1 MIKNIVAYSEEQD
14 QDKAFKEVKEK
25 IDSGGVP
32 KLIIFFSPAKG
43 FVFFS
48 KNFRSAYKKATCI
61 GSTTY
66 VSFSSAGNSNNALEA
81 LAVYDGIELS
91 SGTLFEIDH
100 YPMHYAQSIENALTK
115 FKDYKNTV
123 CIQFS
128 TAKGMCEELV
138 QDTFRYVLERRKIQ
152 VVGGTAGGENTDA
165 KNYVSL
171 DGEVYNNASVFVM
184 IKNLGGKIIT
194 YKENIFKPTKHYCMA
209 TDVDCDERRVYSI
222 DDMPSTDAIAMMLN
236 IPPDKLPDVI
246 HDHPFGRITGKDI
259 YITDVDKIMPD
270 KSITCFAR
278 VYNRTKMVLL
288 ELDDIEKV
296 WKETAEN
303 IKKEIPNPS
312 FSLVIQCYVK
322 SKRTE
327 KLGVENSFCEKA
339 NKEYGNYIG
348 MSGFGEQINFEHF
361 NDTSVVVSFE

>member
-194 YKENIFKPTKHYCMA
+194 DKENIFKPTKHYCMA
-209 TDVDCDERRVYSI
+209 T
-222 DDMPSTDAIAMMLN
+222 
-236 IPPDKLPDVI
+236 
-246 HDHPFGRITGKDI
+246 
-259 YITDVDKIMPD
+259 
-270 KSITCFAR
+270 
-278 VYNRTKMVLL
+278 
-288 ELDDIEKV
+288 
-296 WKETAEN
+296 
-303 IKKEIPNPS
+303 
-312 FSLVIQCYVK
+312 
-322 SKRTE
+322 
-327 KLGVENSFCEKA
+327 
-339 NKEYGNYIG
+339 
-348 MSGFGEQINFEHF
+348 
-361 NDTSVVVSFE
+361 